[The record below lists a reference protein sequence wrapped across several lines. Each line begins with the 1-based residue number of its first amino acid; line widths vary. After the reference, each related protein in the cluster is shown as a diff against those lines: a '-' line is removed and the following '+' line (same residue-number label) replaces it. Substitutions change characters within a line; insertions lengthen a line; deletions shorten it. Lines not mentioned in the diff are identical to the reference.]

1 MISKQLIHKVITFLN
16 TFNSNKNI
24 VWSITIFNTNNSRI
38 ICNIQIWKLN
48 KNDFIEYN
56 IGSIS
61 NTIHNIKE
69 FNNFKEQVNKELPL
83 ILKKL

>member
-38 ICNIQIWKLN
+38 ICNIQIWKLD

-61 NTIHNIKE
+61 NTIHNFKE